1 MALELLFGSPKSGPA
16 EIWQDREIRFD
27 TSPSDLDLCKG
38 EDVIQCI
45 DPVEDTKG
53 NNGNQGLLQVTSLRL
68 TWWSKKVKRTNI
80 SIGFN
85 CVTALKVCSAESR
98 LKGRRSILPPH
109 TQLNPALCRRGM
121 AHRMLHDCMFLCA
134 CRVLLPAGS
143 SEALFVSAKYHSQ
156 RFEFIFTSLATN
168 ASQLF
173 SVVQAVNTAYN
184 TSRLYRELKLRGSCP
199 HKPCPGIPTHL
210 PSLLGMDQAH
220 QWLVCALIA
229 DRELRLLPQEQTYS
243 RVNGVWNLSSEQG
256 NLGTFFISNVR
267 VVWYANLA
275 DSFNVSIPYLQ
286 EVPGVWNMVQMK
298 SIKLRDSK
306 FGTALVIETTPWSGG
321 YMLGFKVDP
330 KETLDYVHK
339 ELSSLWATYSQRPIF
354 GVEADLSP
362 DLPTPDMAALRI
374 TSQEEDVTIVEASDK
389 GDVLAAYYADP
400 TKHVMADDWL
410 MHEQGVDREPVFC
423 PELGLAVE
431 ALKEGLTVEQ
441 LWSVL

>member
-1 MALELLFGSPKSGPA
+1 NELKVRAMALELLFGSPKSGPA

-45 DPVEDTKG
+45 VG
-53 NNGNQGLLQVTSLRL
+53 
-68 TWWSKKVKRTNI
+68 
-80 SIGFN
+80 
-85 CVTALKVCSAESR
+85 
-98 LKGRRSILPPH
+98 
-109 TQLNPALCRRGM
+109 
-121 AHRMLHDCMFLCA
+121 
-134 CRVLLPAGS
+134 GS

-184 TSRLYRELKLRGSCP
+184 TSRLYRELKLRG
-199 HKPCPGIPTHL
+199 
-210 PSLLGMDQAH
+210 
-220 QWLVCALIA
+220 ALIA

-286 EVPGVWNMVQMK
+286 EVLGVWNVVQMK

-374 TSQEEDVTIVEASDK
+374 TSQVVLPGSASREEDVTIVEASDK

-400 TKHVMADDWL
+400 TK
-410 MHEQGVDREPVFC
+410 GVDREPVFC

>member
-27 TSPSDLDLCKG
+27 TSPGDLDLCKG

-98 LKGRRSILPPH
+98 LKG
-109 TQLNPALCRRGM
+109 
-121 AHRMLHDCMFLCA
+121 
-134 CRVLLPAGS
+134 S

-173 SVVQAVNTAYN
+173 SVVQAVSTAYN
-184 TSRLYRELKLRGSCP
+184 TSRLYRELKLRG
-199 HKPCPGIPTHL
+199 
-210 PSLLGMDQAH
+210 
-220 QWLVCALIA
+220 ALIA

-275 DSFNVSIPYLQ
+275 DSFNVSIPYL
-286 EVPGVWNMVQMK
+286 QMK

-362 DLPTPDMAALRI
+362 DLPTPDLAALRI

-400 TKHVMADDWL
+400 TK
-410 MHEQGVDREPVFC
+410 GVDREPVFC